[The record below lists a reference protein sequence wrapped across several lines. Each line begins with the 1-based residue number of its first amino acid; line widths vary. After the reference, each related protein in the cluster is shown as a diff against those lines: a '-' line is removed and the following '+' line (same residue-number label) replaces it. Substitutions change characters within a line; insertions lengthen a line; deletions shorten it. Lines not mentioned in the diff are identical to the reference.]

1 MTEKKY
7 VPTPKTTPVSM
18 RLPED
23 LIKRLDQLAGKRYIS
38 RNAALCQAIGYW
50 CDNQETQDKL
60 TSAENLKEFFNS
72 NPDLI
77 KELVK
82 YGN

>member
-7 VPTPKTTPVSM
+7 VYAPKSIPVSM
-18 RLPED
+18 RLPEE
-23 LIKRLDQLAGKRYIS
+23 LIERLDVLASKRYIS

-50 CDNQETQDKL
+50 CDNQEVQDKL
-60 TSAENLKEFFNS
+60 TSVDNLKDFFNS

-77 KELVK
+77 KELIK
-82 YGN
+82 ND